1 MSYNN
6 NYDYENKDYTDVQD
20 VKEGLDHFV
29 KDSIRFL
36 RDRANEPL
44 PDDHP
49 LSTDKELFG
58 EYIDTLL
65 QGAFTELKLD
75 PDDAEN
81 SRNYMII
88 KDEIFNEGIKFDQ
101 FKEHGLTENNLK
113 LKLVVFSRLTNW
125 VNENLHLGSIWEK
138 LKDRFKKLVDVIND
152 ILGSLAK
159 IITAAASP
167 LEILKEFKDI
177 FKNTRKAIS

>member
-58 EYIDTLL
+58 EDIDTLL

-81 SRNYMII
+81 SRII
-88 KDEIFNEGIKFDQ
+88 
-101 FKEHGLTENNLK
+101 
-113 LKLVVFSRLTNW
+113 
-125 VNENLHLGSIWEK
+125 
-138 LKDRFKKLVDVIND
+138 
-152 ILGSLAK
+152 
-159 IITAAASP
+159 
-167 LEILKEFKDI
+167 
-177 FKNTRKAIS
+177 

>member
-1 MSYNN
+1 
-6 NYDYENKDYTDVQD
+6 
-20 VKEGLDHFV
+20 
-29 KDSIRFL
+29 
-36 RDRANEPL
+36 
-44 PDDHP
+44 
-49 LSTDKELFG
+49 
-58 EYIDTLL
+58 
-65 QGAFTELKLD
+65 
-75 PDDAEN
+75 
-81 SRNYMII
+81 MII

-177 FKNTRKAIS
+177 FKNTRKA